1 MMQANHKKRQTLHP
15 ITTILLLLLAVPLSS
30 AALAQENVPTEVEA
44 TPEEMIW
51 VDAFLKAFVDGK
63 PDGDLI
69 DQHRLIRTAL
79 KPFQLTPDQFK
90 TFDNAPVGQ
99 QLVQGILNNAIG
111 ESVFT
116 FLRVREL
123 NGQRLALFHLRAED
137 GLTYYEWY
145 LDADAAGKV
154 RAWDCEAYVSG
165 ERMSQTLRRMWIPV
179 VAEIDEQVRKHMGKA
194 NREFASNFQKIMQ
207 IRNAY
212 ASQEHEQAIKLYE
225 SLPQSVQDERTV
237 MSVIMTSYLN
247 AGDEDRHQKLLE
259 RYNALYSAA
268 SNREL
273 MMIDLCIY
281 REDYGEAMK
290 MVDGLDRRVGGDPY
304 LDVMRS
310 NIVYLGGDYA
320 KAKTFSDRGI
330 ENDPGIEDFYWGS
343 IEQAIAEEDW
353 PRISDMFDGL
363 ILIGVE
369 INDLHNV
376 DYFSGYVKSGAY
388 DAWLKKQAQ

>member
-123 NGQRLALFHLRAED
+123 NGQRSALFHLRAED

-145 LDADAAGKV
+145 LDADAAGMV